1 MLKESLKYLSFL
13 FLTIIISSSLHAQP
27 AERKL
32 TRDQYINIYT
42 EEAIDQMIKYKI
54 PASITL
60 AQGILESGNGNSVL
74 AKYSNNHFGIKC
86 HGWKGE
92 KTYHDD
98 DKKNECFRKYDS
110 PFESYEDHSIFLTT
124 HNRYSSLF
132 DLDILDYKGWAKGLK
147 KAGYATNPKYADI
160 LIKLIHDNQLYEYD
174 RSNLVAK
181 NRRARSTDKQ
191 YKIAELKQ
199 YNHLVK
205 IHENNIKY
213 IVVTNKDTYYK
224 VAKEFDM
231 GLWQIYKYNDLSKHD
246 ILQTGDIIF
255 LQPKRNR
262 AKTIIHTFKKGDT
275 MRSISQL
282 HGVKLKKLYKKNN
295 ISIGTEPNIGDKIYL
310 RKSIK

>member
-1 MLKESLKYLSFL
+1 MFKESLKYLAYSL
-13 FLTIIISSSLHAQP
+13 LTIIISSSFYAQP

-74 AKYSNNHFGIKC
+74 SKYSNNHFGIKC

-124 HNRYSSLF
+124 HSRYSSLF

-213 IVVTNKDTYYK
+213 IIVNNKDTYYK

-262 AKTIIHTFKKGDT
+262 AKTIFHTYKKGDS
-275 MRSISQL
+275 MKSISQL
-282 HGVKLKKLYKKNN
+282 HGVKLKKLYKKNK

-310 RKSIK
+310 RKSIN